1 MINFNLAKYKKSLE
15 TDYIGKNIIYLK
27 KTDSTNNFA
36 SKLIKKRSDLKNSPL
51 EGTVVL
57 AETQGKGKGRLE
69 RVWISP
75 EGGLWFTI
83 ILKTGLEEKNLPE
96 VTLIAAYSIA
106 AVLDT
111 EYSIKAIIKWPNDIY
126 YERLKLGGILTEV
139 EKINSSIYLIIG
151 IGINVNL
158 NTEDLAPLRKKSVS
172 IKTILGKD
180 IEREYFLSK
189 ILLDFEKDY
198 KYYSRTKDFKTLFK
212 KIEKILNYDLRI

>member
-106 AVLDT
+106 DALNT
-111 EYSIKAIIKWPNDIY
+111 EYGIKVIIKWPNDIY

-139 EKINSSIYLIIG
+139 EKINSDIYLIIG

-158 NTEDLAPLRKKSVS
+158 DTEDLAPFGKKSVS

-212 KIEKILNYDLRI
+212 KIEKILNYD

>member
-1 MINFNLAKYKKSLE
+1 MINFNLDKYKKSLE

-27 KTDSTNNFA
+27 KVDSTNNFA
-36 SKLIKKRSDLKNSPL
+36 SNLIINKEESQKSLN
-51 EGTVVL
+51 GTVVL
-57 AETQGKGKGRLE
+57 TETQKKGKGRLE

-83 ILKTGLEEKNLPE
+83 ILKTTLEEKNLPE
-96 VTLIAAYSIA
+96 VTLIAAYSITT
-106 AVLDT
+106 VLNT

-126 YERLKLGGILTEV
+126 YEKLKLGGILTEV
-139 EKINSSIYLIIG
+139 EKINSDIYLIIG
-151 IGINVNL
+151 IGINANL
-158 NTEDLAPLRKKSVS
+158 DTEDLAPFSKKSVS

-180 IEREYFLSK
+180 IEIEYFLSK

-212 KIEKILNYDLRI
+212 KIEKILNYD

>member
-1 MINFNLAKYKKSLE
+1 MINFNLDKYKKSLE

-27 KTDSTNNFA
+27 KVDSTNNFA
-36 SKLIKKRSDLKNSPL
+36 SNLIINKEESQKSLN
-51 EGTVVL
+51 GTVVL
-57 AETQGKGKGRLE
+57 TETQKKGKGRLE

-83 ILKTGLEEKNLPE
+83 ILKTTLEEKNLPE
-96 VTLIAAYSIA
+96 VTLIAAYSITT
-106 AVLDT
+106 VLNT

-126 YERLKLGGILTEV
+126 YEKLKLGGILTEV
-139 EKINSSIYLIIG
+139 EKINSDIYLIIG
-151 IGINVNL
+151 IGINANL
-158 NTEDLAPLRKKSVS
+158 DTEDLAPFSKKSVS

-180 IEREYFLSK
+180 IEIEYFLSK

-212 KIEKILNYDLRI
+212 

>member
-1 MINFNLAKYKKSLE
+1 MINFNLDKYKKSLE

-27 KTDSTNNFA
+27 KVDSTNNFA
-36 SKLIKKRSDLKNSPL
+36 SNLIINKEESQKSLN
-51 EGTVVL
+51 GAVVL
-57 AETQGKGKGRLE
+57 AETQKKGKGRLE

-83 ILKTGLEEKNLPE
+83 ILKTTLEEKNLPE

-106 AVLDT
+106 TVLNT

-126 YERLKLGGILTEV
+126 YEKLKLGGILTEV
-139 EKINSSIYLIIG
+139 EKIDSSIYLIIG
-151 IGINVNL
+151 IGINANL
-158 NTEDLAPLRKKSVS
+158 DTEDLAPFGKKSVS

-180 IEREYFLSK
+180 IEIEYFLSK
-189 ILLDFEKDY
+189 ILFDFEKDY

-212 KIEKILNYDLRI
+212 KIEKILNYD

>member
-1 MINFNLAKYKKSLE
+1 MINFNLDKYKKSLE

-27 KTDSTNNFA
+27 KVDSTNNFA
-36 SKLIKKRSDLKNSPL
+36 SNLIINKEESQKSLN
-51 EGTVVL
+51 GTVVL
-57 AETQGKGKGRLE
+57 TETQKKGKGRLE

-83 ILKTGLEEKNLPE
+83 ILKTTLEEKNLPE

-106 AVLDT
+106 TVLNT

-126 YERLKLGGILTEV
+126 YEKLKLGGILTEV
-139 EKINSSIYLIIG
+139 EKINSDIYLIIG
-151 IGINVNL
+151 IGINANL
-158 NTEDLAPLRKKSVS
+158 DTEDLAPFSKKSVS

-180 IEREYFLSK
+180 IEIEYFLSK

-212 KIEKILNYDLRI
+212 KIEKILNYG

>member
-1 MINFNLAKYKKSLE
+1 MINFNLDKYKKSLE

-57 AETQGKGKGRLE
+57 AETQGKGKGRLK

-111 EYSIKAIIKWPNDIY
+111 EYGIKAIIKWPNDIY

-139 EKINSSIYLIIG
+139 EKINSDIYLIIG
-151 IGINVNL
+151 IGINANL

-172 IKTILGKD
+172 IKTLLGKD

-212 KIEKILNYDLRI
+212 KIEKILNYD

>member
-1 MINFNLAKYKKSLE
+1 MINFNLDKYKKSLE
-15 TDYIGKNIIYLK
+15 TNYIGKNIIYLK

-36 SKLIKKRSDLKNSPL
+36 SKLIKKRSNLKNSPL

-126 YERLKLGGILTEV
+126 YERLK
-139 EKINSSIYLIIG
+139 
-151 IGINVNL
+151 
-158 NTEDLAPLRKKSVS
+158 
-172 IKTILGKD
+172 
-180 IEREYFLSK
+180 
-189 ILLDFEKDY
+189 
-198 KYYSRTKDFKTLFK
+198 
-212 KIEKILNYDLRI
+212 

>member
-1 MINFNLAKYKKSLE
+1 MINFNLDKYKKSLE

-27 KTDSTNNFA
+27 KVDSTNNFA
-36 SKLIKKRSDLKNSPL
+36 SNLIINKEESQKSLN
-51 EGTVVL
+51 GTVVL
-57 AETQGKGKGRLE
+57 TETQKKGKGRLE

-83 ILKTGLEEKNLPE
+83 ILKTTLEEKNLPE

-106 AVLDT
+106 TVLNT

-126 YERLKLGGILTEV
+126 YEKLKLGGILTEV
-139 EKINSSIYLIIG
+139 EKINSDIYLIIG
-151 IGINVNL
+151 IGINANL
-158 NTEDLAPLRKKSVS
+158 DTEDLAPFSKKSVS

-180 IEREYFLSK
+180 IEIEYFLSK

-212 KIEKILNYDLRI
+212 KIEKILNYD